1 MKTLQTTIVAAVT
14 TVALVSGCAANDP
27 NRKAKTGAAIGA
39 ITGAVIGNQSSN
51 KNGKYVGAMVGV
63 LTGAA
68 IGNYMD
74 KQQREL
80 EKRLAKERRE
90 AQVALTRID
99 DETIRLD
106 VRSEATFAINSDSIQ
121 PAFRESLNT
130 MAEIIGEYNQTAVH
144 IIGHTDSTGT
154 MSYNQQL
161 SEKRATS
168 VSRYLSR
175 SGVQYS
181 RLRFSGRGETTPV
194 DNNATSS
201 GRSRNRRVE
210 IYLKTIVKGRE
221 NEAFRE
227 PDINRTRVAQ

>member
-1 MKTLQTTIVAAVT
+1 MKSLHKTVVAAV
-14 TVALVSGCAANDP
+14 AMLILVSGCATDDP
-27 NRKAKTGAAIGA
+27 NRRAKTGAAIGA
-39 ITGAVIGNQSSN
+39 ITGAVIGNQSNS
-51 KNGKYVGAMVGV
+51 KNGKYVGAVVGV

-74 KQQREL
+74 RQQREL
-80 EKRLAKERRE
+80 ERRLAKERRD
-90 AQVALTRID
+90 AQVVLTRID

-106 VRSEATFAINSDSIQ
+106 VRSEATFTVNSDIVQ

-130 MAEIIGEYNQTAVH
+130 MANIIGEYKQTAVH
-144 IIGHTDSTGT
+144 VIGHTDHTGT
-154 MSYNQQL
+154 VSYNQQL

-175 SGVQYS
+175 SGVQLS
-181 RLRFSGRGETTPV
+181 RLRFSGRGETTPIA
-194 DNNATSS
+194 DNSTSS

-221 NEAFRE
+221 NEAFRD
-227 PDINRTRVAQ
+227 PVTN